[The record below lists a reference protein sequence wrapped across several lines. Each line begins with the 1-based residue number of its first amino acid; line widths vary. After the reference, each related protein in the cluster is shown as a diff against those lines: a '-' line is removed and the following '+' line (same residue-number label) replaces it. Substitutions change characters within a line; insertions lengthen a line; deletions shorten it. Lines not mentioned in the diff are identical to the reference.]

1 LDCSSLKTSTA
12 SFTDGLCDITVGGWT
27 ENLVLVFLQI
37 PIIFIMTLLGVTVVQ
52 RNKVDLQYKEPE
64 PEKAPK
70 K

>member
-1 LDCSSLKTSTA
+1 
-12 SFTDGLCDITVGGWT
+12 
-27 ENLVLVFLQI
+27 
-37 PIIFIMTLLGVTVVQ
+37 MTLLGVTVVQ